1 MVSGALKGMNDILRK
16 QDSKAKTLAPCPKV
30 VKLYNSG
37 MGRVDPMD
45 QRTVAYLIYNMKHPN
60 KLSLLDFEIVA
71 AKKSNSIL
79 SKLER
84 GSTIVE
90 TI

>member
-1 MVSGALKGMNDILRK
+1 MNDILSVQRRK
-16 QDSKAKTLAPCPKV
+16 KDSKAETSAPCVKV

-45 QRTVAYLIYNMKHPN
+45 QRTAAYLIYNMEHPN
-60 KLSLLDFEIVA
+60 KLSLLDFKIAA

-79 SKLER
+79 SKPEK
-84 GSTIVE
+84 GSTIVG